1 MLQESQQAGG
11 AASRQASRASL
22 ASSRVT
28 GRYVSEGGVAQTW
41 DVSVEQLLPA
51 LMRQEVEG
59 GILLIGALGRC
70 MQQGEWLP
78 PQDPGVLLGCR
89 ALPGAA
95 AGWRSSPQ
103 GHPES
108 PEGCGGHCMQ
118 QGGAA
123 AHRGTRGF

>member
-1 MLQESQQAGG
+1 MPQASQQAGS
-11 AASRQASRASL
+11 AASRQASRTSL

-70 MQQGEWLP
+70 MQQGKLLS
-78 PQDPGVLLGCR
+78 PQNEGVFLEYR
-89 ALPGAA
+89 ALTGAVALHA
-95 AGWRSSPQ
+95 AG
-103 GHPES
+103 
-108 PEGCGGHCMQ
+108 
-118 QGGAA
+118 
-123 AHRGTRGF
+123 